1 MLYLKER
8 PSLRLMTLC
17 MLYFAQGLPFGFV
30 TITLAAHLSEQG
42 IGKADLATLLAVT
55 TLPWSFKWCWGPLI
69 DGLQIR
75 SLGRRRPWILFAQ
88 VMMAVSMCAILLIPD
103 LMGNLQMVIWVVF
116 LHNIF
121 GSMQDVSVDAL
132 AVDLLPANERGR
144 ANGLMYGSSYLGTML
159 GGAGLGIVASRWGL
173 QTAVWVQLQCFA
185 IIFLLPLFLRER
197 RGDRFFIPTRSNPED
212 DKDRES
218 FPQLLSAI
226 YAAFRHRVT
235 WVCVLLAL
243 TVKVGTGVSLTIGL
257 TAFVRDDV
265 WTLEQYSIVMG
276 GWAVG
281 FGLTGA
287 VLGGVFADWFSP
299 TRVAVAA
306 AGALALVW
314 IGFGLIEAQWM
325 EPIHFAGFNFDRKT
339 VFLCLQEFFA
349 ALLSVALFALFM
361 SVAVPRVAATQF
373 TAYMAFLNLSTTM
386 GVKLAGEFPASMSA
400 GDVFTI
406 IGLWQ
411 LVPIA
416 IILVVH
422 RTMLDAK
429 KNDTKK
435 GALG

>member
-1 MLYLKER
+1 
-8 PSLRLMTLC
+8 
-17 MLYFAQGLPFGFV
+17 
-30 TITLAAHLSEQG
+30 
-42 IGKADLATLLAVT
+42 
-55 TLPWSFKWCWGPLI
+55 
-69 DGLQIR
+69 
-75 SLGRRRPWILFAQ
+75 
-88 VMMAVSMCAILLIPD
+88 
-103 LMGNLQMVIWVVF
+103 
-116 LHNIF
+116 
-121 GSMQDVSVDAL
+121 
-132 AVDLLPANERGR
+132 
-144 ANGLMYGSSYLGTML
+144 
-159 GGAGLGIVASRWGL
+159 
-173 QTAVWVQLQCFA
+173 
-185 IIFLLPLFLRER
+185 
-197 RGDRFFIPTRSNPED
+197 
-212 DKDRES
+212 
-218 FPQLLSAI
+218 
-226 YAAFRHRVT
+226 
-235 WVCVLLAL
+235 
-243 TVKVGTGVSLTIGL
+243 
-257 TAFVRDDV
+257 
-265 WTLEQYSIVMG
+265 
-276 GWAVG
+276 
-281 FGLTGA
+281 

-386 GVKLAGEFPASMSA
+386 GVKLAGEFPESMHA
-400 GDVFTI
+400 GDVFAI